1 MARYEIRPLC
11 SDDYPTVMKLEEEV
25 FGAAGEA
32 VLGPYYVKLCCE
44 FFAQTCLL
52 ALVSGEPAGYVL
64 SFVRGREAYCTTLA
78 VVPRFQGS
86 RVAIRLVA
94 SLTVAL
100 EPLVDSCW
108 FTVKRDNASA
118 RALHGALG
126 AKDVEVRS
134 DFSTG
139 PAGSG
144 SSAGTGPSTRRR
156 RPASCS
162 GSHRRCSRCTASAWR
177 CRGRCRV
184 DRRSWS
190 RTT

>member
-11 SDDYPTVMKLEEEV
+11 SDDYATVMKLEDEV

-44 FFAQTCLL
+44 FFGQSCLL

-78 VVPRFQGS
+78 VTPRFQGS
-86 RVAIRLVA
+86 RVAIRLVGGLIA
-94 SLTVAL
+94 AL
-100 EPLVDSCW
+100 EPIVDSCW

-126 AKDVEVRS
+126 ANDVEVRK
-134 DFSTG
+134 DFYWPGDERIVS
-139 PAGSG
+139 
-144 SSAGTGPSTRRR
+144 
-156 RPASCS
+156 
-162 GSHRRCSRCTASAWR
+162 
-177 CRGRCRV
+177 RV
-184 DRRSWS
+184 DRAGLEAARARLEKLGLLARESLS
-190 RTT
+190 GAA